1 MEGFLAVYFSM
12 RKPTAEDRHGAR
24 PPAVRM
30 ATFAYIGDG
39 FRARGGRIVAGAG
52 RVFWGS
58 RRRRGRA
65 VMAHSAPRQRE
76 ERRRTAG
83 AKPSRA
89 LLPLSAAAGLP
100 SLLLVGTSHCNAPP
114 ARAKRAVRRRESVS
128 GARRRALD

>member
-12 RKPTAEDRHGAR
+12 RKPTAELRQGAR

-30 ATFAYIGDG
+30 ATFAYMGDG
-39 FRARGGRIVAGAG
+39 FRAPGGVGWGRGAL
-52 RVFWGS
+52 GS

-65 VMAHSAPRQRE
+65 VMAHSAPRQHE

-114 ARAKRAVRRRESVS
+114 ARAKRAARRRESVS